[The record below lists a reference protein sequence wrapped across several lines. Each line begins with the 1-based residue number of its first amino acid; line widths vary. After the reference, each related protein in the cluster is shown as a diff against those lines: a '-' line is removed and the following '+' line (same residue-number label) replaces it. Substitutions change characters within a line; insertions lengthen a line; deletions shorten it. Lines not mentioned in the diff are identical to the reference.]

1 MNEFN
6 FSLQNLVY
14 VVETNEHTHVH
25 YLETSDV

>member
-25 YLETSDV
+25 YLAAH